1 MTLMMHLSLEGR
13 VGKVNKGDA
22 RGLDYLHTG
31 TGVKS
36 RVIHHDI
43 KSSNVLLDEKLAAKI
58 SHFGVSRI
66 GPANQ
71 LAHRLIRKSDV
82 YAFGVVL
89 LETLCGRPALNFTL
103 DEQQHSLAGWAKRC
117 IKEGKLHMNVSSL
130 VQDRPTM
137 TNVLSQL
144 EFVLQ
149 SDNDQKRNGR
159 TTFIEKARLLLSTK
173 AP

>member
-1 MTLMMHLSLEGR
+1 LNISIGS
-13 VGKVNKGDA
+13 A

-36 RVIHHDI
+36 RVIHHDV

-58 SHFGVSRI
+58 SYFGVSRI
-66 GPANQ
+66 
-71 LAHRLIRKSDV
+71 AHRLTRKSDV
-82 YAFGVVL
+82 YAFDVVL

-103 DEQQHSLAGWAKRC
+103 DEQQHSLAGWAKHC
-117 IKEGKLHMNVSSL
+117 IKQ
-130 VQDRPTM
+130 VQDRPIM
-137 TNVLSQL
+137 TNMLYRL
-144 EFVLQ
+144 EFVLH
-149 SDNDQKRNGR
+149 SANDQKHNGR